1 MLAGALGP
9 AWWLGAQTI
18 PAPVAPRMEVTLERQ
33 EGGRWNA
40 VDPGMVFERDDRV
53 RFRIRANFH
62 GRLYVMNYGTSGA
75 YSLLFPREETGQDNR
90 IEAGKEYRVP
100 ATETWFRIGGPPGYD
115 LVYWLMSPVALGSG
129 QLAPPA
135 PPRKP
140 QPPKTLLPRC
150 DDTLFRARGQ
160 CIDSS
165 AGPRVVPRGGA
176 LPDNLADLPDFDSRE
191 LIIMRKPGGFSVSS
205 PAPLAGPVIYEFR
218 LAHK

>member
-1 MLAGALGP
+1 MLCPVWRLE
-9 AWWLGAQTI
+9 AQTI
-18 PAPVAPRMEVTLERQ
+18 PAQVAPRMEVTLEKQ
-33 EGGRWNA
+33 DGGRWKA
-40 VDPGMVFERDDRV
+40 VDPGMVFEKDDRV
-53 RFRIRANFH
+53 RFRFRANFR

-75 YSLLFPREETGQDNR
+75 YSLLFPREETGQENR

-100 ATETWFRIGGPPGYD
+100 ATEAWFRIGGPPGYD
-115 LVYWLMSPVALGSG
+115 VVYWLMSPVALGASE
-129 QLAPPA
+129 LAAPV

-165 AGPRVVPRGGA
+165 AGPRLVPRGGA
-176 LPDNLADLPDFDSRE
+176 LPENLANLPDADSRE
-191 LIIMRKPGGFSVSS
+191 LIIMRKPDGFSVSS
-205 PAPLAGPVIYEFR
+205 PTPLAGPVIYEFR